1 MSDSLNNSANLP
13 RASGSSYG
21 QILKSSS
28 IIGGA
33 KAINYVIGLIRTKVV
48 AVLLGPSGVGLVG
61 VYVSVVGLLQTFAQL
76 GINESGVREVAAAAG
91 SKNQERIAQTVK
103 TLRRA
108 CWFTG
113 LAGWLLTVLL
123 AWPLAQWT
131 FGSTEKAWALVLL
144 GSVVLLEIVVGGQ
157 KALLQ
162 GMRRIGDLA
171 RLQIA
176 AAVTTTLIAVGIY
189 VWLRERGIVPVIIL
203 TSVVQL
209 GFSWFFARRVNL
221 EDVPQRWAQTW
232 ENARQMV
239 KLGSAFMYGA
249 LLMAIVGL
257 LTRVL
262 IVRSDGLEAAGI
274 FQAAWALSGLF
285 GSFVLSA
292 MATDFYPRL
301 TAVSENNREVVR
313 LTNEQLEV
321 GVLLSVPGILA
332 TIALAPWIIELFY
345 SSKFVAGAELMPW
358 FVVGVFGQVASWP
371 LGMIPMAKA
380 ATGWMFLI
388 RTHAGLVRLVSVVI
402 FLHFMGLVGV
412 AIGFVVFEVLQ
423 SALLLLA
430 GRSLARFR
438 FTRSAKS
445 LLIEAL
451 IVITAAMVIWL
462 TLPKVWVLVLV
473 AALALGSAVLS
484 LRRLLYRVSVNHPLA
499 SRLRRLLGVP
509 AHDRA
514 QG

>member
-1 MSDSLNNSANLP
+1 MRTENTP
-13 RASGSSYG
+13 TGSSYG

-33 KAINYVIGLIRTKVV
+33 QAINYIIGLVRTKVV

-61 VYVSVVGLLQTFAQL
+61 VYVSTVGLIQTFAQL

-91 SKNQERIAQTVK
+91 SKNAEQISQTVK

-113 LAGWLLTVLL
+113 LAGWVLTILL

-131 FGSTEKAWALVLL
+131 FGSTEKALALIVL
-144 GSVVLLEIVVGGQ
+144 GSVVLLETVVGGQ

-171 RLQIA
+171 RLQVA
-176 AAVTTTLIAVGIY
+176 AAVITTLMAVAIY
-189 VWLRERGIVPVIIL
+189 AWLRERGIIPVIIL

-209 GFSWFFARRVNL
+209 GFSWFFSRRIPL
-221 EDVPQRWAQTW
+221 EPVTQPWRETW
-232 ENARQMV
+232 RNSRQLI

-274 FQAAWALSGLF
+274 FQAAWALSGMF
-285 GSFVLSA
+285 GSFILSA

-301 TAVSENNREVVR
+301 TSVSENNTAIVR

-321 GVLLSVPGILA
+321 GVLLSLPGILA

-345 SSKFVAGAELMPW
+345 SSEFVAGAELMPW

-380 ATGWMFLI
+380 ATGWMFLL
-388 RTHAGLVRLVSVVI
+388 RTHAGVVRLATVVV

-412 AIGFVVFEVLQ
+412 AVGFVVFEVLQ
-423 SALLLLA
+423 SALLVLA
-430 GRSLARFR
+430 GRSLAGFR
-438 FTRSAKS
+438 FTRSAKKLLLES
-445 LLIEAL
+445 LV
-451 IVITAAMVIWL
+451 VIAAAMAAWL
-462 TLPKVWVLVLV
+462 TLPRMWVLVLVLV
-473 AALALGSAVLS
+473 AALVSGLLS
-484 LRRLLYRVSVNHPLA
+484 MRRLLYRVPVKHPAA
-499 SRLRRLLGVP
+499 SRLRKLLGV
-509 AHDRA
+509 AATDTRTEDV
-514 QG
+514 